1 MYSNQE
7 NRMTRGCPMLSTHR
21 KSWKLG
27 NKFSMCWLL
36 ETSRNDENFNATNGG
51 PFVKIERQNF
61 WFFFIPL
68 ATIKRIT
75 SNRCWFKTTQK
86 FYDRRIMNCWTLE
99 KTIINFYIISL
110 FFRSQYVILLSTTAG
125 GLKSA
130 RGSSIFLICARKDS
144 LPDALSECKFQI
156 K

>member
-1 MYSNQE
+1 MNFLCTQIKRIE
-7 NRMTRGCPMLSTHR
+7 WLEGVQCCPHIE

-27 NKFSMCWLL
+27 NKYSMCWLL

-51 PFVKIERQNF
+51 SFVKIERQNF

-86 FYDRRIMNCWTLE
+86 FYDTRIMNCWTLE

-130 RGSSIFLICARKDS
+130 RGSSISHLRPKRLFSTWRI
-144 LPDALSECKFQI
+144 EWV
-156 K
+156 